1 MDQKN
6 LTPPLEVGGP
16 YEGRGSQTP
25 LPSIHSLAHS
35 LAHSMASKDHLMKKI
50 KKIHIT
56 QVRPCNHH
64 HQLYNT
70 SAKCGP

>member
-1 MDQKN
+1 
-6 LTPPLEVGGP
+6 
-16 YEGRGSQTP
+16 
-25 LPSIHSLAHS
+25 
-35 LAHSMASKDHLMKKI
+35 LMKKI